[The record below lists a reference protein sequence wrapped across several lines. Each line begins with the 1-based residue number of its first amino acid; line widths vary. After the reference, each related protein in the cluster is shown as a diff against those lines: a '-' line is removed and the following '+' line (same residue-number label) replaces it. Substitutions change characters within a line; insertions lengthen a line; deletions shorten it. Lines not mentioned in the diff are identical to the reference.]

1 MEGRCAMKLDEME
14 VKIYKFINEV
24 IDTFM
29 INYNYKL
36 VCGNVYTDKYYE
48 RNNNEIIVTNTN
60 NDKINTVELIGLG
73 YDILNML
80 TDSET
85 ELNINSNELSEMLNV
100 VCFNTN
106 IIEDGNEL
114 KWEYVYNDIILGRGS
129 KNSFTLDL
137 EKFVKVV
144 KDNVNEELF
153 NDVLD
158 VNVKCVSEEEMLNGL
173 IFANNLRVNDIK
185 TVINSK
191 DNSKMTLLIK
201 EDNLNKGLIE
211 VIDNSTNESA
221 LVDEAEIVDYIL
233 GVI

>member
-1 MEGRCAMKLDEME
+1 MKLDEME

-185 TVINSK
+185 TVINSE

-221 LVDEAEIVDYIL
+221 LVDETEIVDYIL

>member
-1 MEGRCAMKLDEME
+1 MKLDEME

-48 RNNNEIIVTNTN
+48 RNSNEIIVTNTN
-60 NDKINTVELIGLG
+60 NNKINTVELIGLG

-158 VNVKCVSEEEMLNGL
+158 VNIKCVTEEEMLNGL

-211 VIDNSTNESA
+211 VIDNSTDESA

>member
-1 MEGRCAMKLDEME
+1 MKLDEME

-48 RNNNEIIVTNTN
+48 RNSNEIIVTNTN
-60 NDKINTVELIGLG
+60 NNKINTVELIGLG

-85 ELNINSNELSEMLNV
+85 ELNINSNELSEMLNI

-158 VNVKCVSEEEMLNGL
+158 VNVKCVTEEEMLNGL

>member
-1 MEGRCAMKLDEME
+1 MKLDEME

-24 IDTFM
+24 IETFM

-36 VCGNVYTDKYYE
+36 VCGKVYTDKYYE
-48 RNNNEIIVTNTN
+48 KSGNEIKVTNTN

-85 ELNINSNELSEMLNV
+85 ELNINNSELSDMLNV
-100 VCFNTN
+100 VCFNIN
-106 IIEDGNEL
+106 KMEDSNEL
-114 KWEYVYNDIILGRGS
+114 KWEYVYNDINLGSGS

-173 IFANNLRVNDIK
+173 IIANNLRINDIK

-191 DNSKMTLLIK
+191 DNCKMTLLIK
-201 EDNLNKGLIE
+201 EDNLSKGLIE

-221 LVDEAEIVDYIL
+221 LVDESEIVDYIL
-233 GVI
+233 GII

>member
-144 KDNVNEELF
+144 KDNVNEDLF

-158 VNVKCVSEEEMLNGL
+158 VNVKCVTEEEMLNGL

-185 TVINSK
+185 TVINSE

-221 LVDEAEIVDYIL
+221 LVDETEIVDYIL

>member
-1 MEGRCAMKLDEME
+1 MKLDEME

-36 VCGNVYTDKYYE
+36 VCGSVYTDKYYE
-48 RNNNEIIVTNTN
+48 RNGNEIIVTNTN

-73 YDILNML
+73 YDILNVL

-85 ELNINSNELSEMLNV
+85 ELNINSEELSEMLNV

-106 IIEDGNEL
+106 IAVDGNEL

-158 VNVKCVSEEEMLNGL
+158 VNVKCVTEEEMLNGL

-185 TVINSK
+185 TVINSE

-201 EDNLNKGLIE
+201 EDNLNKGLVE
-211 VIDNSTNESA
+211 VIDNSTGESA

>member
-185 TVINSK
+185 TVINSE

-221 LVDEAEIVDYIL
+221 LVDETEIVDYIL

>member
-1 MEGRCAMKLDEME
+1 MKLDEME

-29 INYNYKL
+29 NNYNYKL

-48 RNNNEIIVTNTN
+48 RNSKEIIVTNIN

-158 VNVKCVSEEEMLNGL
+158 VNIKCVTEEEMLNGL

-211 VIDNSTNESA
+211 VIDNSTDESA